1 MYAGL
6 TSLLSEGRTAVL
18 VEIPHI
24 AMSLEAFRAKTEVGG
39 RFCDAAEPHLG
50 CCTYA
55 YLLSLFPLPV
65 WPMTSRIHT
74 RVPHTHTP

>member
-39 RFCDAAEPHLG
+39 LCLECVCVLCSG
-50 CCTYA
+50 
-55 YLLSLFPLPV
+55 
-65 WPMTSRIHT
+65 WI
-74 RVPHTHTP
+74 